1 MRVTDLET
9 VGDRAFALFASC
21 SGSGPAFAAGC
32 SSYTLYSSP
41 ASANDWAP
49 VGAATSG
56 LSDSASQDGAGQDGA
71 GQDGAASIVLTG
83 AVGYLLGPNRMLYS
97 GRVDG
102 SAPWQAVGSVPC
114 ATGSAQADGQPAGAL
129 LAAATATNLILAC
142 TPPAASGDLQKKL
155 VFSSAN
161 GGVSWQQI
169 AIAPAAGVAA
179 SVAASLAGTVVL
191 GTDQGI
197 DVLAAG
203 AGAWQQAR
211 VPGAP
216 AGGFSY
222 VGMTTD
228 SQGVAVPADPAAG
241 AVWFTF
247 DGGQSWPPSKISGP

>member
-1 MRVTDLET
+1 M
-9 VGDRAFALFASC
+9 
-21 SGSGPAFAAGC
+21 
-32 SSYTLYSSP
+32 
-41 ASANDWAP
+41 
-49 VGAATSG
+49 
-56 LSDSASQDGAGQDGA
+56 
-71 GQDGAASIVLTG
+71 LTG

-169 AIAPAAGVAA
+169 AMAPAAGVAT

-203 AGAWQQAR
+203 AGNWQQAT
-211 VPGAP
+211 VAGAP

-228 SQGVAVPADPAAG
+228 SQGVAVPADPSAG

-247 DGGQSWPPSKISGP
+247 DGGQNWQPSSIRSP